1 MRTSSTPQV
10 AQFGIGNNMAPDE
23 VPEELRNLTMLEEQL
38 STSVHP
44 IAKVYSKKGGQYG
57 YSGQRD
63 QHRP

>member
-1 MRTSSTPQV
+1 
-10 AQFGIGNNMAPDE
+10 MAPDE